1 MTKIALD
8 IQKLLTSCWS
18 RKISDWQLKIIS
30 DWPQIVG
37 SLHEHARVDK
47 VTEDTIWL
55 GVYDTCWMQELHLL
69 SNIMIKKIN
78 NYLGA
83 SHIKQMRLKY
93 VQKHQFRTPKVPEL
107 QAHEPNQDLSLPQ
120 TIALQAI
127 SDPELK
133 AAMHNFLTRCNY
145 ENQTK

>member
-8 IQKLLTSCWS
+8 IQKLLASYWS
-18 RKISDWQLKIIS
+18 HKISDWQLKIIS

-47 VTEDTIWL
+47 VTADTVWL

-83 SHIKQMRLKY
+83 SYIKQVRLKY
-93 VQKHQFRTPKVPEL
+93 VQKHQSRLLKAPVL
-107 QAHEPNQDLSLPQ
+107 AANNLHQALSAAQ
-120 TIALQAI
+120 TLALQAI

-133 AAMHNFLTRCNY
+133 TAMHNFLTRCNY